1 MAIEAIESDS
11 KGKRWLELTEEEKA
25 DMMRVIDECEFVSM
39 VLKYK
44 APLMPEDLVQELT
57 WQNEISME
65 IVTQAMQIVSRDEKK
80 KRTQRGGPLREC
92 YI

>member
-1 MAIEAIESDS
+1 MKGRHMVIEVMECDS

-44 APLMPEDLVQELT
+44 GPLMPEDLVKELT
-57 WQNEISME
+57 WQNMVNLENI
-65 IVTQAMQIVSRDEKK
+65 TQVMQSVSGI
-80 KRTQRGGPLREC
+80 KRRKENNTARP
-92 YI
+92 